1 MASAAVVNRVE
12 DLVLTVNRGMA
23 DDDGQLIGRLAAR
36 EPEAVGE
43 LYDRHAPH
51 VYALARRILR
61 RDSDAEDVVQEVFA
75 QAWRSAAAYD
85 RSRGTILAWLL
96 TMTRTRAIDRLRMRD
111 SRPQGDNTRLPDI
124 SDGGTPAI
132 DLLIADEQRDRV
144 RGALDELP
152 PQQRVPL
159 ELAYYEGLS
168 QSAIA
173 ERLSQPLGTIKTRIR
188 TALGSLRDR
197 LRT

>member
-1 MASAAVVNRVE
+1 M
-12 DLVLTVNRGMA
+12 NRGIA
-23 DDDGQLIGRLAAR
+23 DDDRQLIARLAAR
-36 EPEAVGE
+36 EAEAVAE

-96 TMTRTRAIDRLRMRD
+96 IMTRTRAIDRLRHHE
-111 SRPQGDNTRLPDI
+111 SRPQGDSTQLPQI
-124 SDGGTPAI
+124 SDSGRAAI
-132 DLLIADEQRDRV
+132 DLLISDEQADRV
-144 RGALDELP
+144 RGALEELP

-173 ERLSQPLGTIKTRIR
+173 ARLSQPLGTVKTRIR
-188 TALGSLRDR
+188 MALGSLRDR
-197 LRT
+197 LRTT